1 MEVDLN
7 SMEVHAKEIQSC
19 HSMISSIRIGIW
31 QHLSQCKQEGMLMSH
46 MTITDNT

>member
-1 MEVDLN
+1 
-7 SMEVHAKEIQSC
+7 MEVHGKEIQSWALPDFF
-19 HSMISSIRIGIW
+19 HKIGIW